1 MNQTTPSAPETEA
14 HLDKLARLHRMS
26 RTAGLGTTDY
36 AAVNVAAVMTAV
48 LGAAS
53 LLALFTPF
61 FLVIPV
67 AGLVVG
73 IIALRQIKA
82 SGGTQT
88 GLIIAILG
96 LAACVAFSA
105 FTGLKAYN
113 AYAQTQSDK
122 ATLTTLVKSFGD
134 KLSAEDYAGAHAL
147 LDARFQD
154 RVPQAKFEQFFREQM
169 QPYVGKMTGMQSNGH
184 FFVDEAADDP
194 SIRMA
199 QGISLVSVEKNP
211 GGQPLR
217 VDLTFRHAADEWKIF
232 DIASWFPVPQQ
243 GGPGGPG

>member
-1 MNQTTPSAPETEA
+1 MTQPTQPAPETEA
-14 HLDKLARLHRMS
+14 HLDNLARLHRMS

-61 FLVIPV
+61 FLVIPL

-73 IIALRQIKA
+73 IIALKQIKA

-96 LAACVAFSA
+96 LAACLAFSA

-113 AYAQTQSDK
+113 AYAQIQSDK
-122 ATLTTLVKSFGD
+122 ATLAVLVQSFGQ
-134 KLSAEDYAGAHAL
+134 KLAAEDYPGAYAL
-147 LDARFQD
+147 LDARFRD
-154 RVPQAKFEQFFREQM
+154 RVSQAKFEQFFREQM
-169 QPYVGKMTGMQSNGH
+169 HPYVGKLTSMESNGH

-199 QGISLVSVEKNP
+199 QGISLVNVEKNP

-217 VDLTFRHAADEWKIF
+217 VDLTFRHAAEEWKVF
-232 DIASWFPVPQQ
+232 NIAAWFPAQQ
-243 GGPGGPG
+243 QEGGPG